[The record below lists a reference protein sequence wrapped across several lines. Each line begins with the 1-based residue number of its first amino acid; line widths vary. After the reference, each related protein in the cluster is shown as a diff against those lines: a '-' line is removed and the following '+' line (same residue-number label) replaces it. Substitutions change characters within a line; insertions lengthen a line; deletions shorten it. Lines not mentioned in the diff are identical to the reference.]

1 MIRRYLEGIGG
12 FLLQLKTQTGDQLM
26 IYEGKAITV
35 KEIEGGIAQLNFDLK
50 GESVNKFNRL
60 TIEELGAAA
69 EKLQAAKGLK
79 GLVITSSK
87 DVFIVGADITEFTD
101 LFAGP
106 EDELVANNLQAN
118 KIFSAIEDLPFPSV
132 TAINGIA
139 LGGGF
144 EMCLATD
151 YRVMSEKAK
160 VGLPEVK
167 LGIFPGFGGTVRLP
181 RLIGADNAIEWIC
194 MGSEQRADKAL
205 KFGAVDVVVPAEKLM
220 DAAVDLLK
228 QCNSGKLDYKARRA
242 EKTGKLKLNA
252 MESMMTFETAKGFVA
267 GQAGKNYPAP
277 VEAIKVMQKHSGMTR
292 DKAIEVEAKG
302 FAKMAKTN
310 VAASLVQ
317 LYLNDQELKKTAKQ
331 WEPKANKVNLA
342 AVLGAGIMGGG
353 VAFQSALKGTPILMK
368 DINEKGI
375 ELGLKEAKK
384 LLSKRVEKG
393 KMDASAMADTL
404 NRIRPTLSYGDFG
417 NVDLVVEAVIENPKI
432 KDAVLRE
439 VEGLVKE
446 DAILTSNT
454 STISIN
460 CLAANL
466 KRPENF
472 CGMHFFNP
480 VHMMPLV
487 EVIRGEKTSDKAV
500 ATTVAYAKAMGKTP
514 IVVNDCP
521 GFLVNRVL
529 FPYFGGFIGLV
540 RDGADFQKVDR
551 VMQGFGWPMGPAYLL
566 DVVGMDTAKHA
577 GEVMAEGFPD
587 RMKHEGT
594 TAIDVMFDNDRLGQ
608 KNDKGFYQYE
618 LDKKGKQKKVVDE
631 KSYELLKPV
640 VQSQNDF
647 SDEQIIER
655 MMVPLCIETVR
666 CLEDG
671 IVDTP
676 AEADMGL
683 IFGIGFPPFRG
694 GALRYIDDVG
704 VEEFCKI
711 ADKYK
716 DLGPLYHPT
725 EGMREMAKSG
735 KKYHG

>member
-1 MIRRYLEGIGG
+1 
-12 FLLQLKTQTGDQLM
+12 M

-35 KEIEGGIAQLNFDLK
+35 KKIEDGIAQLDFDLK

-60 TIEELGAAA
+60 TLSELREAAD
-69 EKLQAAKGLK
+69 KLKSDSSIKGLI
-79 GLVITSSK
+79 VTSSK
-87 DVFIVGADITEFTD
+87 DCFIVGADITEFTE
-101 LFAGP
+101 LFAGSE
-106 EDELVANNLQAN
+106 EDLVANNLQAN
-118 KIFSAIEDLPFPSV
+118 AIFSDIEDLPFPTV

-151 YRVMSEKAK
+151 FRVMSTKAK

-167 LGIFPGFGGTVRLP
+167 LGIFPGFGGTVRLS

-194 MGSEQRADKAL
+194 AGGEKRPENAL
-205 KFGAVDVVVPAEKLM
+205 KDGAVDAVVAPEKLQ
-220 DAAVDLLK
+220 AAAIDLLK
-228 QCNSGKLDYKARRA
+228 QAIAGKIDYKARRE
-242 EKTGKLKLNA
+242 EKTGKLKLNQ

-267 GQAGKNYPAP
+267 GQAGPNYPAP
-277 VEAIKVMQKHSGMTR
+277 VEAIKTMQKHASMTR
-292 DKAIEVEAKG
+292 DKALEVEAKG
-302 FAKMAKTN
+302 FAKMAKTS
-310 VAASLVQ
+310 VAASLVG
-317 LYLNDQELKKTAKQ
+317 LFLNDQELKKKAKEL
-331 WEPKANKVNLA
+331 EPKASPVKQA

-353 VAFQSALKGTPILMK
+353 VAYQSALKGTPILMK
-368 DINEKGI
+368 DINQAGI
-375 ELGLKEAKK
+375 DTGLNEAKK
-384 LLSKRVEKG
+384 LLARRVEKG
-393 KMDASAMADTL
+393 RMKADEMADVL
-404 NRIRPTLSYGDFG
+404 NRIVPTLSYGDFKT
-417 NVDLVVEAVIENPKI
+417 VDLVVEAVVENPKV
-432 KDAVLRE
+432 KDIVLRE
-439 VEGLVKE
+439 VEDVVRE
-446 DAILTSNT
+446 DTIITTNT
-454 STISIN
+454 STISVN
-460 CLAANL
+460 LLATNL

-487 EVIRGEKTSDKAV
+487 EVIRGEKSSERAI

-540 RDGADFQKVDR
+540 RDGADFQKVDK
-551 VMQGFGWPMGPAYLL
+551 VMERFGWPMGPAYLL

-577 GEVMAEGFPD
+577 GDVMAEGFPE

-594 TAIDVMFDNDRLGQ
+594 TAIDVMFEAKRLGQ
-608 KNDKGFYQYE
+608 KSNEGFYKYE
-618 LDKKGKQKKVVDE
+618 TDKKGKPKKISDPAV
-631 KSYELLKPV
+631 YEMLKPV
-640 VQSQNDF
+640 VSGNGEFDDQT
-647 SDEQIIER
+647 IIER
-655 MMVPLCIETVR
+655 MMIPLCIETVR

-671 IVDTP
+671 IVETP

-694 GALRYIDDVG
+694 GALRYIDSIGLD
-704 VEEFCKI
+704 EFCKL
-711 ADKYK
+711 ADKYA

-735 KKYHG
+735 KKFFG